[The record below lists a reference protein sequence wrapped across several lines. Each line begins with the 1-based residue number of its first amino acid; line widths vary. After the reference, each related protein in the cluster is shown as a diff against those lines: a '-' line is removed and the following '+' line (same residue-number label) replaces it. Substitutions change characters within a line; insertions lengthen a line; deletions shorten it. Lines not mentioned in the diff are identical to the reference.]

1 MNNTK
6 QKLING
12 GKFLREFVVKNQ
24 TLDSKQAI
32 SYLGVYLDLVDEYV
46 AKEDSSTDSYEL
58 AKQIFTNEK

>member
-6 QKLING
+6 QRLING
-12 GKFLREFVVKNQ
+12 SKFLREFVIKNQ

-32 SYLGVYLDLVDEYV
+32 RYLGVYLNLVDAYV
-46 AKEDSSTDSYEL
+46 AKEDEPIDSYEL